1 MVYWIAASVVWVVFR
16 IVFRI
21 RVVGR
26 DKIRGLRS
34 YVLCPNHVSAADPV
48 FIVISR
54 LAESKMAVMAK
65 EELFE
70 IHPFVSWFFRSVG
83 VIPVHRGKGD
93 TSAVDKCIEKVR
105 SGGGAL
111 IFPEGTRSLTGQP
124 GKIKSGAFVVAAAA
138 GASLVPCRVIYEEG
152 HPRLFK
158 RVTVVFGDP
167 TPCNQLGLE
176 PEGHSA
182 AGLRKAKAWLAG
194 EWEQLYQANT
204 TPAQREQDQRRAQ
217 LALEAAASEKG
228 KELAHGDH

>member
-1 MVYWIAASVVWVVFR
+1 MIYWIAASVVWVVFR

-26 DKIRGLRS
+26 DKIRGLHS

-54 LAESKMAVMAK
+54 LAESKMTVMAK

-70 IHPFVSWFFRSVG
+70 IHPFISWFFRSVG

-93 TSAVDKCIEKVR
+93 TSAVDQCIQKVR

-138 GASLVPCRVIYEEG
+138 NASLVPCRILYAEG
-152 HPRLFK
+152 HPRLFR

-167 TPCNQLGLE
+167 MPCSQLGLE
-176 PEGHSA
+176 AEGRSA
-182 AGLRKAKAWLAG
+182 AGLRRAKAWLAG
-194 EWEQLYQANT
+194 EWEKLYLANT
-204 TPAQREQDQRRAQ
+204 TPAQQEKDRQRAQ
-217 LALEAAASEKG
+217 
-228 KELAHGDH
+228 

>member
-1 MVYWIAASVVWVVFR
+1 MIYWIAASVVWVVFR

-26 DKIRGLRS
+26 DKIRGLHS

-54 LAESKMAVMAK
+54 LAESKMTVMAK

-70 IHPFVSWFFRSVG
+70 IHPFISWFFRSVG

-93 TSAVDKCIEKVR
+93 TSAVDQCIQKVR

-138 GASLVPCRVIYEEG
+138 NASLVPCRILYAEG
-152 HPRLFK
+152 HPRLFR

-167 TPCNQLGLE
+167 MPCSQLGRE
-176 PEGHSA
+176 AEGRSA
-182 AGLRKAKAWLAG
+182 AGLRRAKAWLAG
-194 EWEQLYQANT
+194 EWEKLYLANT
-204 TPAQREQDQRRAQ
+204 TPAQQEKDRQRAQ
-217 LALEAAASEKG
+217 QALEQAGETG
-228 KELAHGDH
+228 KEPAHGDH